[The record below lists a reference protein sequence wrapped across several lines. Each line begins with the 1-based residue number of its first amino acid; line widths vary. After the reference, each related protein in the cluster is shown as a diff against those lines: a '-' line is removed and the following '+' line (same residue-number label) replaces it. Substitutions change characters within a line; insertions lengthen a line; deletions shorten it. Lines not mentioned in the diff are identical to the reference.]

1 MTSAEMLAVAVL
13 CGAVVLGGPSVVLR
27 VCKNIAEARPQPG
40 EVWVKQSDDPFIKP
54 SEVWYVVS
62 TGYGRETGYHYVQ
75 CTNAAGV
82 SKSDI
87 SSVFTCRYTR
97 QTKEAK

>member
-1 MTSAEMLAVAVL
+1 MTFKVFALYTMVFILTG
-13 CGAVVLGGPSVVLR
+13 CTGGYFWRCIIPVLR
-27 VCKNIAEARPQPG
+27 QQLPVPG